1 MKKKRNKLPKSPVLP
16 LFLSG
21 IFGLF
26 TPTAWA
32 LDLPNFWE
40 TMDKQAYDEFQKK
53 HFEAA
58 EDLFED
64 PVWHGVTL
72 YKLGRYQ
79 EAINEFKKV
88 KTPLSLYNLGN
99 SYAQLGQFKM
109 AEKAYQ
115 EALKLHPKPE
125 LKSKIEYNL
134 KLMQKLLKKSSK
146 QKQASQTATQSRP
159 ESKKKTDEQENK
171 KSPKKPQPQNKD
183 QVSAPESA
191 TQKGK
196 QAEDENRSKQGK
208 QSGQMDKADKK
219 ASPNTSSDSKASK
232 NGSGDGQSS
241 PSKGVQALDQKQK
254 LKQGQAPQKAEKL
267 KLGDQSSS
275 TAKNAAHMQD
285 GEKPENDQKN
295 TEQTQ
300 AQQTWFNQIP
310 DEPEQFIERKF
321 EYQYQQQGQ
330 RPEPKKI
337 W

>member
-1 MKKKRNKLPKSPVLP
+1 MKKKHKKLPKSPVLP
-16 LFLSG
+16 LFLSS
-21 IFGLF
+21 IFVFF

-99 SYAQLGQFKM
+99 SYAQLGQFKI

-115 EALKLHPKPE
+115 EALKLHPKLD
-125 LKSKIEYNL
+125 LKNKIEYNL
-134 KLMQKLLKKSSK
+134 KLMQKLHKKTSK
-146 QKQASQTATQSRP
+146 QEQAPQPDTQSKP
-159 ESKKKTDEQENK
+159 EPKEQENK
-171 KSPKKPQPQNKD
+171 KLPKKSSPTQPYKGKPQDKAKSSTPKNT
-183 QVSAPESA
+183 S
-191 TQKGK
+191 QKGR
-196 QAEDENRSKQGK
+196 QGEDGK
-208 QSGQMDKADKK
+208 QTGQTEKK
-219 ASPNTSSDSKASK
+219 GDSKRHK
-232 NGSGDGQSS
+232 NDDDPSN
-241 PSKGVQALDQKQK
+241 PSKGAQALDTTQK
-254 LKQGQAPQKAEKL
+254 LKQDPQKAEKL
-267 KLGDQSSS
+267 KLSNQSPRMV
-275 TAKNAAHMQD
+275 KNANHLED
-285 GEKPENDQKN
+285 GENPEKN

-300 AQQTWFNQIP
+300 AQKTWLNQIP
-310 DEPEQFIERKF
+310 DEPERFIERKF